1 MSSRKII
8 PDPQE
13 SDQSNDPM
21 VDGTGSN
28 SIQMAERPNTP
39 DPEAEFSK
47 ALGYVKADYEK
58 GWEFRDEN
66 SVKKSNN
73 DNYSM

>member
-1 MSSRKII
+1 MTSRKIN

-13 SDQSNDPM
+13 SDHSNDPLAE
-21 VDGTGSN
+21 GTESN
-28 SIQMAERPNTP
+28 SVQMAERPDTP

-66 SVKKSNN
+66 AVK
-73 DNYSM
+73 